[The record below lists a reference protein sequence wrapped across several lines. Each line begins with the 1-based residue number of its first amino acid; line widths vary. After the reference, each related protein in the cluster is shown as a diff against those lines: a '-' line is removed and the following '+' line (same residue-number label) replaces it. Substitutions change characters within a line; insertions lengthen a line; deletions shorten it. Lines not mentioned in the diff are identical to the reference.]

1 MIYSL
6 NGTLIHKDEDIAVIE
21 CSGVGY
27 ACSVSN
33 NTLSRLPKIGQK
45 VTLLTHLYVKDEVV
59 MLIGFYD
66 SKELECFKLL
76 RTVNGVGVKS
86 AIAILSSLTPE
97 QLALAIVGEDLK
109 SITKAPGIG
118 KKVGQ
123 RIILELKDKMKNDDI
138 AVGIS
143 QISETVSSRENT
155 NIGEAIDAL
164 LVLGYEQSDVVSI
177 VSKLD
182 KELSTEDII
191 KQALKKLARQV

>member
-6 NGTLIHKDEDIAVIE
+6 NGTLIHKDEEIAVID
-21 CSGVGY
+21 CGGVGY
-27 ACSVSN
+27 ACAVSN

-86 AIAILSSLTPE
+86 AIAILSSLSPE

-164 LVLGYEQSDVVSI
+164 LVLGYEQSDIVSI